1 MCVGGSGGGSIQ
13 ISDPPDLTHEYE
25 KRRERLR
32 EAQRNRQTL
41 LGGGISSTIK
51 TSPMG
56 VAGMTPSRTLLG
68 SSNEA

>member
-1 MCVGGSGGGSIQ
+1 MCVGAGGGGSISIPAAPD
-13 ISDPPDLTHEYE
+13 ISHEYE
-25 KRRERLR
+25 KRN
-32 EAQRNRQTL
+32 QRIRDKQKERQTL

-68 SSNEA
+68 SSYEA